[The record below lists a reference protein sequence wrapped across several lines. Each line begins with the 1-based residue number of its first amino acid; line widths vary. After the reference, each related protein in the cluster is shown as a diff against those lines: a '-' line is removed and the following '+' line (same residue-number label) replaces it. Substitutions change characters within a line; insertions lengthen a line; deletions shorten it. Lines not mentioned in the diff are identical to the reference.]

1 MGLYE
6 RLIGVE
12 GSVKLPLHAFQ
23 AVLAE
28 YGRGRITGA
37 QAQDVISAISGA
49 PLSAGEIAEAQSLL
63 ATVTGTT
70 MAKLAR
76 ITEIDHVLI
85 LGEHGAPGYATP
97 EEIKTRLGV

>member
-6 RLIGVE
+6 RLIGVD

-49 PLSAGEIAEAQSLL
+49 PLSAGEITEAQSLL
-63 ATVTGTT
+63 ATVTGSAT
-70 MAKLAR
+70 AKLAR
-76 ITEIDHVLI
+76 IAEIDHVL
-85 LGEHGAPGYATP
+85 LLAEHGAPGYSTP
-97 EEIKTRLGV
+97 GEIKTRLGV